1 MVDTASSQAAVSSC
15 YDSDWTET
23 PEAIHGVSST
33 VEPRVGGADFFRIA
47 VLVSASRH
55 FCLYNSSFIELR
67 YIVLR

>member
-1 MVDTASSQAAVSSC
+1 MVDTASSQTTVGSC

-23 PEAIHGVSST
+23 PEAIHRVNST
-33 VEPRVGGADFFRIA
+33 VEPRVGGANLFRIA

-67 YIVLR
+67 YIVLK